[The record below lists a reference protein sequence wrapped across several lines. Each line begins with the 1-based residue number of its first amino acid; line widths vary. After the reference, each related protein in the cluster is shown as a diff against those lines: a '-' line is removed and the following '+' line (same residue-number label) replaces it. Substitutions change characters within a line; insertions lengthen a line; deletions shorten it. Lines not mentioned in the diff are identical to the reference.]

1 MLCKYGI
8 IDRYMCGIC
17 GYVSKRKLEDDILGQ
32 MRDAMAHRGP
42 NDAGIWQGQADLG
55 YIGLA
60 HRRLSILDLSD
71 LGHQPMLSHDSD
83 CIISYNGEVYNFL
96 ELRDELRN
104 DGFSFKS
111 ECDTEVILA
120 AYEKWGT
127 DCFSHFNGMFG
138 IAIWDKKEER
148 LVLARDR
155 MGKKPVYYYY
165 NPSQEEFVFAS
176 ELKPIMLYPNFKKEI
191 KDKSIGEFLC
201 NKYICPPNTIFEN
214 TFKLEPGRYLIYN
227 NSGIRVERYWNV
239 VERYNYL
246 SEAVLSDK
254 NEAINYLSD
263 ILDDSVKKR
272 MIADVPVGTFLS
284 GGIDSTLITAIAQQ
298 QSKQPIKSFS
308 IGFFDK
314 ERNEAPY
321 AKEIAKYIGTDHT
334 ELYVDDDTI
343 QRLLIDL
350 PTYYDEPFSDSSQLP
365 MMLVSKLAAD
375 NVVVAL
381 SGDGGDEL
389 FCGYKMYDLTYI
401 AQKFD
406 WAGSMLHNL
415 PAWGRWVEKI
425 PPELRA
431 FINNRNQNA
440 KTQLFIDVVS
450 EPVKNIL
457 INDGSFITKYD
468 YESETT
474 HIRNWQERRM
484 LLDMMTYMPDDILM
498 KADRAAMKYS
508 LEVRCPILDYRFVEA
523 SMKVSHKL
531 KYCRFDKKHILK
543 EMTYRYVPK
552 ELLDRPKKGFGV
564 PLRKWLRTS
573 LRDNIAE
580 FCREDA
586 LKKQGIFDVSEMK
599 RLIETQ
605 AKSDKIQYSSIL
617 WSYYVFQRWYQQY
630 IEDVWN

>member
-1 MLCKYGI
+1 
-8 IDRYMCGIC
+8 MCGIC
-17 GYVSKRKLEDDILGQ
+17 GYVAKQKISDDKLGQ
-32 MRDAMAHRGP
+32 MRDTMIHRGP
-42 NDAGIWQGQADLG
+42 NDAGIWQGQEDLG
-55 YIGLA
+55 YVGLA
-60 HRRLSILDLSD
+60 HRRLSILDLSE
-71 LGHQPMLSHDSD
+71 LGHQPMLSDD
-83 CIISYNGEVYNFL
+83 LNYAITYNGEVYNYI
-96 ELRDELRN
+96 ELRDELRA

-120 AYEKWGT
+120 AYKKWGT
-127 DCFSHFNGMFG
+127 DCFLHFNGMFG
-138 IAIWDKKEER
+138 IAIWDRKEGR

-165 NPSQEEFVFAS
+165 NAAQKDFVFAS
-176 ELKPIMLYPNFKKEI
+176 ELKPIMLYPNFQKEI
-191 KDKSIGEFLC
+191 RKESIGEFLC

-214 TFKLEPGRYLIYN
+214 TFKLEPGRYLVYN
-227 NSGIRVERYWNV
+227 ENGIRVKRYWNI
-239 VERYNYL
+239 VERYDDL
-246 SEAVLSDK
+246 SEKTISDTD
-254 NEAINYLSD
+254 ETISFLSD
-263 ILDDSVKKR
+263 ILGDSVKKR
-272 MIADVPVGTFLS
+272 MVADVPVGTFLS
-284 GGIDSTLITAIAQQ
+284 GGIDSTLVTAIAQQ
-298 QSKQPIKSFS
+298 QVNKPIKTFS
-308 IGFFDK
+308 IGFYDK
-314 ERNEAPY
+314 ERNEAPF
-321 AKEIAKYIGTDHT
+321 AKEIASYIGTNHT
-334 ELYVDDDTI
+334 ELYVDDETV
-343 QRLLIDL
+343 QKLLIDL

-401 AQKFD
+401 AQKCD
-406 WAGSMLHNL
+406 WVGGVLHNL
-415 PAWGRWVEKI
+415 PVREKWI
-425 PPELRA
+425 GKIEPELRA
-431 FINNRNQNA
+431 FINNRERNY

-450 EPVKNIL
+450 EPVSKIL
-457 INDGSFITKYD
+457 LNGDSFISKYNH
-468 YESETT
+468 ECETT

-498 KADRAAMKYS
+498 KTDRASMKYS

-523 SMKVSHKL
+523 SMRISHGL

-573 LRDNIAE
+573 LKENIAE
-580 FCREDA
+580 YCRDDA
-586 LKKQGIFDVSEMK
+586 LVKQDIFDTGEMK
-599 RLIETQ
+599 HLIEMQ